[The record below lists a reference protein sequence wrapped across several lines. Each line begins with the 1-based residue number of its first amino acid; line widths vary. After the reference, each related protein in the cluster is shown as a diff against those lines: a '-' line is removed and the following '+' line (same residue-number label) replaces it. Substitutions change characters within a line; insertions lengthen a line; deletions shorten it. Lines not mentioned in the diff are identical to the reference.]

1 MSKRLRFLLFALVC
15 LLRACTV
22 PYAYAQYTPVA
33 GAHVQ
38 DGSGNLLSSGQIC
51 ALGVNPAGNQPIS
64 FNVGGTAGL
73 ALPENTACA
82 NVTSGVIAS
91 GYQLADSNLTHPAN
105 IAYLF
110 TVTDN
115 ISGNSYK
122 FGPTQVS
129 CTIAPTPSNCSSGT
143 WSTDGYYPSI
153 VPIALQQYGPISSFT
168 VGTVSTGAPG
178 ASVAITITGTPPNLV
193 LNVTIPQGYQG
204 LTGPADALA
213 IGSVITGAP
222 GGAVSATITGTAPN
236 QVLNLTI
243 PQGTQ
248 GIQGIQ
254 GLAGAGYIAG
264 LTSDGANGIKV
275 AASVAAVAMIP
286 SVSPWADVRAYGAK
300 CDGAT
305 DDTAAFLAALAAAQN
320 VFIPNATCVVSSVYV
335 PANHRMYG
343 AGKTQSIL
351 LQKAGSTGPAVQ
363 LKMSDQNV
371 EIGDF
376 AVNGNGS
383 NQTAPVSGIEVD
395 GGSLNSNGWPLYT
408 GNHFTLERLYVSN
421 VSGDCFQIGGQSGV
435 YNDLQA
441 FNCGVGA
448 TSTSTVGRCFYAALV
463 DSHAHEWDA
472 GSCALEG
479 IHIFYGSESHYDNMW
494 AWYTGGVKSN
504 GSCAAVGG
512 VPQTCGAGI
521 VVDGDDNTLNGVHA
535 QNTGGDSLQVFG
547 VNQTI
552 TELHAESAGSIAT
565 GGTNTNAVGVRLT
578 ANSSRVSGIVDQG
591 KCSGVPCTGLQYA
604 LEVDNPGIV
613 GNVVDLISVGPT
625 GGDTSLVGGFTGGL
639 MKSNSFVITSA
650 TSGNNAQYGSTTYP
664 YQVRVVNSSAAV
676 SVDSGTSSASLAPTA
691 YAGMSPQGADST
703 FFGFAPGVGQQVY
716 DAFHSAYAGR
726 LLQVYGAGTTGGDYY
741 LQHLGPSNTY
751 ASVMHADPSGNL
763 TFGSGAATNTTFTG
777 TGLYSFSGNI
787 SVAPGAE
794 IYSYTG
800 SNYGNIKWPTLTST
814 VNWTLPVIG
823 GTFAMTSQLPGVAT
837 STVPG
842 LVSPDGSTIT
852 NASGAISC
860 ATATTSQA
868 GCIMPDGST
877 ITIVGGVISAPGAG
891 AFPTRVATYSAT
903 VTGYVGATTIYTPTV
918 AGSYCVMGDIT
929 LTAVGTGGALTVL
942 VEANTNGAGTTAL
955 TGVSIASLTG
965 LTGVGANGSI
975 NTCIH
980 VPAGVPLQI
989 GVNSTATGT
998 PSANLELAVVRV
1010 L

>member
-1 MSKRLRFLLFALVC
+1 VVISLDDGTTSEEMWVVPAVTTTTVAAVRAKVVPQAVAAQSASRDYVDSAL
-15 LLRACTV
+15 ATV
-22 PYAYAQYTPVA
+22 VHLSGAETIA
-33 GAHVQ
+33 GVKTFVPSPEVPMPT
-38 DGSGNLLSSGQIC
+38 DT
-51 ALGVNPAGNQPIS
+51 
-64 FNVGGTAGL
+64 GGAANKGYVDQAIAGL
-73 ALPENTACA
+73 ATVASTGNYNDLA
-82 NVTSGVIAS
+82 NKPAS
-91 GYQLADSNLTHPAN
+91 AN
-105 IAYLF
+105 F
-110 TVTDN
+110 
-115 ISGNSYK
+115 
-122 FGPTQVS
+122 
-129 CTIAPTPSNCSSGT
+129 
-143 WSTDGYYPSI
+143 
-153 VPIALQQYGPISSFT
+153 
-168 VGTVSTGAPG
+168 GAPG
-178 ASVAITITGTPPNLV
+178 AIGATTPGPVNATTYAVNGTPLASSNLSDAATLARNNTANTFAANQLITYSGADGV
-193 LNVTIPQGYQG
+193 NPLAINAAGSALSNAHGVNLNLPGAGNHRAIGVVNGTDTMGWFSLNG
-204 LTGPADALA
+204 NVNSTGNAGFELGPGGSTARDTFLYRSGAGALA
-213 IGSVITGAP
+213 TP
-222 GGAVSATITGTAPN
+222 G
-236 QVLNLTI
+236 
-243 PQGTQ
+243 
-248 GIQGIQ
+248 
-254 GLAGAGYIAG
+254 
-264 LTSDGANGIKV
+264 
-275 AASVAAVAMIP
+275 SVAAVAMIP
-286 SVSPWADVRAYGAK
+286 SVSPWADVRAYGAQ

-305 DDTAAFLAALAAAQN
+305 DDTAAFLAALAAVRN

-479 IHIFYGSESHYDNMW
+479 IHIWYGSESHYDNMW
-494 AWYTGGVKSN
+494 AWYTGGAKSN

-547 VNQTI
+547 INQTI
-552 TELHAESAGSIAT
+552 TELHAESAGSITT

-613 GNVVDLISVGPT
+613 GNVVDLISVGPK

-639 MKSNSFVITSA
+639 MKSNSFIITSA

-676 SVDSGTSSASLAPTA
+676 SVDSGTSSASLAPAA

-800 SNYGNIKWPTLTST
+800 SYYGNIKWPTLTST

-823 GTFAMTSQLPGVAT
+823 GTFAMTSQLPAVAT

-842 LVSPDGSTIT
+842 LVSPDGTTIT

-868 GCIMPDGST
+868 GCIKPDGST

-891 AFPTRVATYSAT
+891 AFPTRVATYFAT

-918 AGSYCVMGDIT
+918 AGSYCVQGDIT